1 MKRLKESACVAI
13 IAAVTMARAAEC
25 TLPTP
30 PTSEFADTES
40 AVNVPLYDWPE
51 LGRRVTLTLAANA
64 TPSNCVQIAFG
75 QDTNGDENLEPE
87 ETMAVV
93 GVDCG
98 QPFARIE
105 KSEQGLGIGDWGLG
119 NEGSFCFALKQP
131 VKMSERFNFAKVTTR
146 GQDESA
152 AQIVAEIKKPGV
164 VLFVK

>member
-40 AVNVPLYDWPE
+40 AVNVPFYDWPE

-64 TPSNCVQIAFG
+64 TPLNCVQIAFG

-93 GVDCG
+93 GVDAAAEVV
-98 QPFARIE
+98 ARE
-105 KSEQGLGIGDWGLG
+105 AKLGLWAGENPINPYRWRKGEMRILYGK
-119 NEGSFCFALKQP
+119 FAL
-131 VKMSERFNFAKVTTR
+131 VVGRVADERIHGIIWA
-146 GQDESA
+146 
-152 AQIVAEIKKPGV
+152 
-164 VLFVK
+164 